1 MNYIVYL
8 IFRFFIFTFSA
19 LPFPLLYGFSSFLA
33 FIVGRVL
40 KYRQKIIYQNLTN
53 SFPEMSHQ
61 QKKKIIHKFY
71 INLTDLL
78 VEGIKS
84 FSMTKKQIYKH
95 IVVLNPEILDDLY
108 KKGKGV
114 IGNTGHFGN
123 WEWAALTSSFYLKH
137 QPVGFYKPLSNK
149 HLDKYLKK
157 NRSRFGMHL
166 CSIYVTA
173 IAFESYKDKSAFF
186 AMVGDQSPSKVETAY
201 WFNFLNQKTAFI
213 HGAERYAKRY
223 DMAVAFLNIQR
234 VKRGYYTV
242 EIIKITDEPKLMPE
256 SEITRI
262 YMENLEKIIK
272 QNPENWLWSHR
283 RWKIKTNEKS
293 IIRNP

>member
-1 MNYIVYL
+1 M
-8 IFRFFIFTFSA
+8 
-19 LPFPLLYGFSSFLA
+19 
-33 FIVGRVL
+33 
-40 KYRQKIIYQNLTN
+40 
-53 SFPEMSHQ
+53 
-61 QKKKIIHKFY
+61 
-71 INLTDLL
+71 TDLL
-78 VEGIKS
+78 VESMKS

-95 IVVLNPEILDDLY
+95 EIVLNPEILDDLF
-108 KKGKGV
+108 KKGRGV
-114 IGNTGHFGN
+114 IGNTGHYGN

-149 HLDKYLKK
+149 HLDRYLKK

-173 IAFESYKDKSAFF
+173 MAFESYKGKTAFF

-223 DMAVAFLNIQR
+223 DMAVVFLNIQR

-242 EIIKITDEPKLMPE
+242 EIIKITEEPKQMPE

-272 QNPENWLWSHR
+272 QHPENWLWSHR
-283 RWKIKTNEKS
+283 RWKIKPNEKS
-293 IIRNP
+293 IIRN